1 MRVLIDGSYVQV
13 EEPEAFPGAAT
24 VTNMWEGVGPLSE
37 AITNA
42 YGARDDS
49 LLTAGGVAGILKS
62 GLQYVN
68 ALADRCLR

>member
-1 MRVLIDGSYVQV
+1 MHVTSYVQV

-24 VTNMWEGVGPLSE
+24 VTNTWEGVGPLSQ

-42 YGARDDS
+42 YSARDDS
-49 LLTAGGVAGILKS
+49 LWSATGDVTGVLRA